1 MREEII
7 EFIRMV
13 KDDMGAKGGVVGLS
27 GGVDSSVCMALFCEA
42 MGPENCL
49 GIIIPAWDSNP
60 KDKSDAQQVASCL
73 GVRTVVHEM
82 SLIDFK
88 FPKHDF
94 EKEVKPLLLSMDK
107 LMPSEIELPYI
118 MKLRGRMHIITYYA
132 KLNNYLQCQTLEK
145 TEWMLGWFDKFGDGA
160 GDIAPIRHL
169 YKTQVYELA
178 KRYIEKGMLPKL
190 VIERKAGSGNYPL
203 TDYEELGGMS
213 FEDVDDILDRLEVEH
228 MTNRKAHLTSF
239 SPNSVAKIEHLMQ
252 ISEVKRR
259 IPWVLGK

>member
-1 MREEII
+1 MREEIVQ
-7 EFIRMV
+7 FIRMV
-13 KDDMGAKGGVVGLS
+13 RGDMGAKGGVVGLS

-49 GIIIPAWDSNP
+49 GVIIPAWDSNP
-60 KDKSDAQQVASCL
+60 KDEDDAQEIAKCL
-73 GVRTVVHEM
+73 GIRVVVHPM
-82 SLIDFK
+82 IFHDFP

-94 EKEVKPLLLSMDK
+94 EKEVKPLLLSMDN
-107 LMPSEIELPYI
+107 LIPPEIELPYI

-178 KRYIEKGMLPKL
+178 HQYISEGMLPTL
-190 VIERKAGSGNYPL
+190 VVERRAGSGNYPL
-203 TDYEELGGMS
+203 TDFEELGGIS
-213 FEDVDDILDRLEVEH
+213 FEDADDILDRLEVER
-228 MTNRKAHLTSF
+228 MTNRKAYLDSF
-239 SPNSVAKIEHLMQ
+239 SPKSVNKIKRLMQ
-252 ISEVKRR
+252 ISEPKRR
-259 IPWVLGK
+259 IPWVLGE